1 MEMLVVKIDSKKNS
15 SFLKKL
21 LLKFNFVLEV
31 KSTTSEDVHSVPEK
45 INVAGSLNKFSDLSK
60 MKNEK
65 AVWEKVILE
74 KHGTY

>member
-21 LLKFNFVLEV
+21 LLKFSFVLEV

-65 AVWEKVILE
+65 AVWEKVIHE
-74 KHGTY
+74 KHGTS